1 MEKHSFEREAM
12 KKYFKYMNNYLTEPA
27 KSALTYVTA
36 LVLIALIIAF
46 ASMFW
51 YFMKAVFAGSVIA
64 LIGSTVHAIF
74 AVIVYGAVV
83 GVLLFLLW
91 GIIEFIVRTIMFIVS
106 DIKNKKKNKNK
117 ENL

>member
-1 MEKHSFEREAM
+1 MEKHSFERETM

-64 LIGSTVHAIF
+64 FIGSTVHAIF